1 VIGVVF
7 GVAASAKVVLLSY
20 DPYGAEHLKDL
31 LVGQI
36 L

>member
-7 GVAASAKVVLLSY
+7 GVGASAKVVLLSY

-31 LVGQI
+31 LVGKI

>member
-7 GVAASAKVVLLSY
+7 GVAASAEVVLLSY
-20 DPYGAEHLKDL
+20 DPHGGEHLKDL
-31 LVGQI
+31 LVGKI

>member
-1 VIGVVF
+1 VVF
-7 GVAASAKVVLLSY
+7 VVAASAKVVLLSY
-20 DPYGAEHLKDL
+20 DPHGAEHLKDL